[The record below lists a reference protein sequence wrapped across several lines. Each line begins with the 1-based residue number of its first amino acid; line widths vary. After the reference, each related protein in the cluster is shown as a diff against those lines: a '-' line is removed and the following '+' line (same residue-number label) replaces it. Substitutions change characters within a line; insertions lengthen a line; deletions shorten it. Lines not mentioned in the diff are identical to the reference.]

1 MKKFLGILL
10 VVSMLLGMIPVV
22 SAADTDATTW
32 TKVTSLAEIGQSDTF
47 AITITV
53 GGNTYV
59 LPVVAAA
66 KAAESTAVPEITGSV
81 DGNTLTVTN
90 TDYAFGWTLVPAEG
104 GYHIKSGE
112 YYLFVANSNNG
123 IRIANKTPD
132 ATFVWNILSCGLL
145 GASEGTSYRTLCVDN
160 TLASPQW
167 GTYPTANKGTDG
179 QANSKVRDNVLGLWK
194 LNTGD
199 THTCEDVEPKDHK
212 CDTCGEVLSQC
223 ADTDPLDH
231 NCDICGTALSECAD
245 AAGDGDHKCDVCDKE
260 AVTDHTDDPADGDHI
275 CDECADYEFGHADED
290 NDKFCDDC
298 KAPLCGD
305 DHLDVTGDG
314 DHKCDRCGVDEV
326 TACADADTD
335 TDHNCDECGKE
346 DITDHVWTDAT
357 YDAPKTC
364 SVCGKTEGE
373 PLPKPEEPAGI
384 QWTKVSGLADI
395 GETDTFAI
403 TITVGGNTYV
413 LPVVESGNSTGS
425 QKVPEITG
433 SVDGST
439 LTTNTEYSFGWT
451 LVPTEG
457 GYHIKSGDYYLYVSA
472 SNNGLLIYKKN
483 PTTSNFVWNIL
494 SCGLLGASEGT
505 SYRTLCV
512 DNTLASPQ
520 WGTYPTANKGLDG
533 QANSKVRDNVLGL
546 WKLNT
551 GDTHTCEDVEPK
563 DHKCDTCGEVLSQC
577 ADAAG
582 DGDHKC
588 DICDQDG
595 ITDHTDDPADG
606 DHKCDECADYEFS
619 HVDEDND
626 KICDDCKAPLCGDE
640 HLDDPADGDHKCDRC
655 GMDDVTDCKD
665 ASGDGNHNCDDC
677 GKENITDCTDSDT
690 DTDHDCD
697 ECGKENLNSCVDSD
711 TDTDHNCDIC
721 GKEDIT
727 DHVWTDATYDAPKTC
742 TVCGKTEGEPLVKP
756 EVPEGSYWVK
766 VSGLADIG
774 ENDLLAIAITIDGT
788 TYVLPTAYISSGA
801 HNTSLQGTVSGGTYL
816 TVEGAEVSG
825 YGWKVIPTEGGYHI
839 KSGSNY
845 LWVDTMDKGLR
856 ITDTSDPSVW
866 NVLSCGLLGASDAAG
881 NYRTMCVRD
890 NQWNSF
896 KTSGG
901 AVDGNSHSSVRSNE
915 LTLFKYVS
923 TDDPSG
929 GEGGEGGED
938 TKPEVPENAYWE
950 KVSSLADIGH
960 GGMFAITITIDGITY
975 VLPTTPVYS
984 NAGTPSLWLQ
994 GTVSAD
1000 GHYMTVG
1007 DGTNHDICR
1016 WILMVTDGG
1025 YLIRSGNNFLWLDVV
1040 DTGLRIS
1047 QSGSPTVWNV
1057 LKNGFLGASDVNSN
1071 WRVLC
1076 IRDGLWKTLKTSGNS
1091 MDGNAHSTVRNNQLG
1106 LWKFMNGDAPLEHF
1120 CFDLSGD
1127 GDHICE
1133 ECGKDNASPCSDVVG
1148 DKDHRCD
1155 ECGKYGVSKCGD
1167 KTGDG
1172 NHSCDECGAYNV
1184 TNCKD
1189 SDYDMDHRCDE
1200 CWKDGISAHKW
1211 LDPTFEKPM
1220 TCTVCGTTKGDPL
1233 TEAPD
1238 PEESHW
1244 IKVSGLEEIGPEDKF
1259 AITISIDG
1267 TLYILP
1273 NTTVAS
1279 NKNAPTT
1286 SSQAVLS
1293 SDHRYMNIATG
1304 GSNSTYN
1311 WKLVAVDGGYNIV
1324 SEEGNYLWVDTGDK
1338 GIRITGTNDP
1348 AVWNILKCGLLGAAD
1363 ADGKYRV
1370 ICIRDGVWCSFKTV
1384 GNTAY
1389 GNAHTTVRSNV
1400 LGIWKYVPLNEDT
1413 ECDPCSDTIGD
1424 GDHNCDNCGAENVS
1438 DCIDSEYDN
1447 DHTCDDCGKE
1457 NVSDCVDDAKDG
1469 DHNCDICGK
1478 EDVSQCSDGDADNT
1492 CDECGKALETQTEE
1506 PEKNGSPLW
1515 WIILLIL
1522 AAVIGIAVF
1531 SVVKK
1536 KKD

>member
-1 MKKFLGILL
+1 MKKFLGFLL
-10 VVSMLLGMIPVV
+10 VVSMLLGMIPAV

-59 LPVVAAA
+59 LPVV
-66 KAAESTAVPEITGSV
+66 ESGNADGSKNNILEITGSV

-90 TDYAFGWTLVPAEG
+90 TEYSFGWTIVPTEG

-123 IRIANKTPD
+123 IRIAKKAPD

-160 TLASPQW
+160 TLAAPQW
-167 GTYPTANKGTDG
+167 GTYPTANKGADG

-194 LNTGD
+194 LNAGD
-199 THTCEDVEPKDHK
+199 THTCEDLEPKDHK

-223 ADTDPLDH
+223 ADI
-231 NCDICGTALSECAD
+231 N
-245 AAGDGDHKCDVCDKE
+245 GDGDHKCDVCDKE
-260 AVTDHTDDPADGDHI
+260 AVTDHTDDPADGDH
-275 CDECADYEFGHADED
+275 
-290 NDKFCDDC
+290 
-298 KAPLCGD
+298 
-305 DHLDVTGDG
+305 
-314 DHKCDRCGVDEV
+314 KCDRCGVDEV
-326 TACADADTD
+326 TACADADID

-395 GETDTFAI
+395 RETDTFAI

-413 LPVVESGNSTGS
+413 LPVVESGNADGS
-425 QKVPEITG
+425 KNNILEITG
-433 SVDGST
+433 SVDGNT
-439 LTTNTEYSFGWT
+439 LTVTNTEYSFGWT
-451 LVPTEG
+451 IVPTEG
-457 GYHIKSGDYYLYVSA
+457 GYHIKSGEYYLFVA
-472 SNNGLLIYKKN
+472 NSNNGIRIAKKA
-483 PTTSNFVWNIL
+483 PDATFVWNIL

-512 DNTLASPQ
+512 DNTLAAPQ
-520 WGTYPTANKGLDG
+520 WGTYPTANKGADG

-546 WKLNT
+546 WKLNA
-551 GDTHTCEDVEPK
+551 GDTHTCKDLDPK

-577 ADAAG
+577 ADING

-588 DICDQDG
+588 DICDKDG

-619 HVDEDND
+619 HVDADND
-626 KICDDCKAPLCGDE
+626 KLCDDCKAPLCGEE

-655 GMDDVTDCKD
+655 ELDNVTDCQD
-665 ASGDGNHNCDDC
+665 ASADGNHNCDDC

-690 DTDHDCD
+690 DTDHNCD
-697 ECGKENLNSCVDSD
+697 ECGKE
-711 TDTDHNCDIC
+711 
-721 GKEDIT
+721 DIT
-727 DHVWTDATYDAPKTC
+727 EHCWVDATYDAPKTC
-742 TVCGKTEGEPLVKP
+742 SVCGKTEGEPLVKP
-756 EVPEGSYWVK
+756 EPPEGSHWVK

-801 HNTSLQGTVSGGTYL
+801 HGTSLQGTVIGGMYM
-816 TVEGAEVSG
+816 TVDGAEVSG
-825 YGWKVIPTEGGYHI
+825 YGWNVVPAEGGYYI

-845 LWVDTMDKGLR
+845 LWVDTTDKGLR
-856 ITDTSDPSVW
+856 ITDTDAPSVW

-881 NYRTMCVRD
+881 KYRTMCVRD
-890 NQWNSF
+890 NLWNSF
-896 KTSGG
+896 RTTGG
-901 AVDGNSHSSVRSNE
+901 TADGTAHSSVRNNE
-915 LTLFKYVS
+915 LTLFKYVP

-929 GEGGEGGED
+929 GEGGEGTE
-938 TKPEVPENAYWE
+938 PEIPENAYWE

-975 VLPTTPVYS
+975 VLPTTPVYN
-984 NAGTPSLWLQ
+984 NAGTPNLRLQ

-1000 GHYMTVG
+1000 GHYMAVG

-1016 WILMVTDGG
+1016 WTLMVTDGG

-1047 QSGSPTVWNV
+1047 QTGSPTVWNV

-1071 WRVLC
+1071 WRVVC
-1076 IRDGLWKTLKTSGNS
+1076 VRDGQWKTLKTSGNT
-1091 MDGNAHSTVRNNQLG
+1091 MDGNTHSTVRNNQLG
-1106 LWKFMNGDAPLEHF
+1106 LWKFMNGDEPLEHF
-1120 CFDLSGD
+1120 CFDMSGD

-1133 ECGKDNASPCSDVVG
+1133 ECGKAGASPCSDKVG

-1155 ECGKYGVSKCGD
+1155 ECGKSGVSKCGD

-1184 TNCKD
+1184 TKCKD
-1189 SDYDMDHRCDE
+1189 SERDYDHRCDE
-1200 CWKDGISAHKW
+1200 CRKDGISAHKW
-1211 LDPTFEKPM
+1211 KDPTFEKPM
-1220 TCTVCGTTKGDPL
+1220 TCTVCGTTKGEPL

-1238 PEESHW
+1238 PVESHW
-1244 IKVSGLEEIGPEDKF
+1244 VKVSGLEEIGPEDRF

-1267 TLYILP
+1267 VLYILP
-1273 NTTVAS
+1273 NTIVAS
-1279 NKNAPTT
+1279 NKTAPTT

-1293 SDHRYMNIATG
+1293 SDHRYMTIGTG

-1311 WKLVAVDGGYNIV
+1311 WKLVAVDGGYHIV
-1324 SEEGNYLWVDTGDK
+1324 SEDGNYLWVDASDK
-1338 GIRITGTNDP
+1338 GVRITGTNDP
-1348 AVWNILKCGLLGAAD
+1348 AVWNVLKCGLLGAAD
-1363 ADGKYRV
+1363 AEGKYRV
-1370 ICIRDGVWCSFKTV
+1370 ICIRDNVWCSFKTV

-1400 LGIWKYVPLNEDT
+1400 LGIWKYVPLNEST

-1424 GDHNCDNCGAENVS
+1424 GDHNCDNCGAENIS
-1438 DCIDSEYDN
+1438 QCIDSEYDN

-1457 NVSDCVDDAKDG
+1457 NAFDCTDDAKDG
-1469 DHNCDICGK
+1469 DHICDICGK
-1478 EDVSQCSDGDADNT
+1478 EDASQCVDGNADNT
-1492 CDECGKALETQTEE
+1492 CDDCGKTLEAHKTEE
-1506 PEKNGSPLW
+1506 PAKNGSPLW
-1515 WIILLIL
+1515 WIILLIV

-1531 SVVKK
+1531 SIFKK
-1536 KKD
+1536 KKN